1 MSFLI
6 FDREDGFGSA
16 TFSGL
21 IEMNANG
28 PDGPGGEGTA
38 FGLPE
43 KSRPES
49 QNKKEADGP
58 VQERHQHQRPVYER
72 GPNSQPAEKKRVGH
86 EQRDESEVESND
98 PSGDDGEAGAH
109 ESGLGPTD
117 SGSSEVIGKGVL

>member
-1 MSFLI
+1 
-6 FDREDGFGSA
+6 
-16 TFSGL
+16 
-21 IEMNANG
+21 MNANG

-43 KSRPES
+43 KKPEPGKPEPES
-49 QNKKEADGP
+49 QNKREPDGP
-58 VQERHQHQRPVYER
+58 VQERHQHHRPVYER
-72 GPNSQPAEKKRVGH
+72 GPNSIAEKKRVGH

-98 PSGDDGEAGAH
+98 PSGDGGDPGAH